1 VSLTREGA
9 GRKFSAR
16 ALFAVL
22 ASAGPHRDDAT
33 PMTSSPL
40 VTALRASDRTTLA
53 GLLSEDVAFHSP
65 VTDYRG
71 RDEVVHLLATIGTVI
86 DDVRVRRE
94 LSEREETVAF
104 IEGSIGGRA
113 VEGVLDQ
120 IHDEAGRVSELTLV
134 LRPLDVLL
142 EGVKRM
148 GAALG
153 DPR

>member
-1 VSLTREGA
+1 MPSTSLVA
-9 GRKFSAR
+9 AI
-16 ALFAVL
+16 
-22 ASAGPHRDDAT
+22 
-33 PMTSSPL
+33 
-40 VTALRASDRTTLA
+40 RASDRGALA
-53 GLLSEDVAFHSP
+53 ELLSDDVAFHSP

-71 RDEVVHLLATIGTVI
+71 RDQVVHLLATIGTVI